1 MDLNEELLRKIGVT
15 EISYENNANI
25 GYYDDCGCVT
35 NEPMFKLS
43 LELDRD
49 RLDAFQSTLA
59 ELNKNSNFKTDEM
72 ELKNE
77 LLTMHKVNECPGLN
91 ISEKID
97 NYLSKDL
104 DEFVSVGEQSTCEC
118 EIITR
123 YKIKH
128 R

>member
-1 MDLNEELLRKIGVT
+1 MQLNEELLRKFGVT
-15 EISYENNANI
+15 EISSENNANI
-25 GYYDDCGCVT
+25 GCYDDYGYVT
-35 NEPMFKLS
+35 TEPMFKLS

-49 RLDAFQSTLA
+49 RLDAFQNTLA

-77 LLTMHKVNECPGLN
+77 LLTMHEVNDCLGLN
-91 ISEKID
+91 VSEKID
-97 NYLSKDL
+97 NYLHKDL
-104 DEFVSVGEQSTCEC
+104 DELISVDEQSTCER

>member
-1 MDLNEELLRKIGVT
+1 MELNEELLRKVGVT

-25 GYYDDCGCVT
+25 RYYDGCGYVT
-35 NEPMFKLS
+35 NEPTFKLS

-49 RLDAFQSTLA
+49 HLNAFQNTVA
-59 ELNKNSNFKTDEM
+59 ELSKNSNFKTDEM

-77 LLTMHKVNECPGLN
+77 LLTMHKVNKCPGLN
-91 ISEKID
+91 INEKID

-104 DEFVSVGEQSTCEC
+104 DGLVSVGEQSTCEC